1 MLRRAALILT
11 VLIAMGMEVPAIAA
25 GVDPAG
31 VEFFES
37 HVRPV
42 LVDNCYSCHSAQSKK
57 LKAQLRLDTRDGFFK
72 GGESGEPTIVPG
84 KPDDSMLV
92 TAIHH
97 EEDGLK
103 MPPKKKLAE
112 QQIKDIEAWVKMGA
126 PYPENAAPVAAAATA
141 PSGPTRMSLE
151 EGRKFWSFKKPVPH
165 DVPQTSDTS
174 WAKNDIDRFVLAT
187 LKANGLQPSPRAD
200 KRTLIRRA
208 TYDLTGLPPSP
219 AEIDAFVA
227 DESSDA
233 YEKLIDRLLA
243 SPRYGERWA
252 RQWLDVARYADTK
265 GYVFEEERRYAYAY
279 TYRDWVINALNQDLP
294 YDQFLIDQIAADR
307 LEITKTDKRP
317 LAALG
322 FLTLGRRFLNHQP
335 DIIDDRIDVV
345 TRGTMGLTVSCARC
359 HDHKY
364 DPIPTADYYSL
375 YGVFASS
382 TEPNEKPLIGECND
396 PALKADF
403 EKELAAKQKEI
414 ADFHQ
419 RKRDEIVASLKS
431 PKVIAQSLIGAQE
444 LLASDDS
451 KAAEIGKKHGV
462 HSWIIQRWRD
472 HLNSAQK
479 KNDARFALWFQFAKD
494 PSACS
499 RRACSSFSALLDQLT
514 ASKLAGY
521 TQIKDLE
528 SLASAYAI
536 VLSQGDPKTLP
547 INLTIDEAK
556 LLYNG
561 DDHLQL
567 GRLQQKVDAVYANHP
582 GAPPRAMAMEDAAAP
597 VAPHIFKRGNPAN
610 VGDEVPR
617 QFLAILSPEKRE
629 PFKNGSGRLELAQAI
644 ASRDNPLTARVM
656 VNRMWQQHFGFG
668 LVRTPSDF
676 GTRGERPTHPEL
688 LDYLAIKFMNDGWSL
703 KKLHKFIMLSATYQ
717 QSSHD
722 VDSARSK
729 DPENR
734 LLWRMNPRR
743 LELEPLRDSLL
754 VASGQLDLTIGG
766 RSVDILAKPFVP
778 RRSIYAF
785 IDRQNLP
792 GMFRTF
798 DMASPDATSGQRFTT
813 SVPQQALFM
822 MNSPFVMEQAK
833 KLAQRTAVVGKGDV
847 NARVTEL
854 YRIALGRSP
863 NADELQLGAQ
873 FVQSEQTQPQQ
884 PALAKKSAWKYGY
897 GEFDEASGKVL
908 SFYDLPHFQDN
919 MWRGSAQWPDPKLA
933 WAMLNGEGGHPGSDA
948 KHAVIRRWIAP
959 RDGYVTIDGKLAHPE
974 KQGDGVRARLATSR
988 DGLLATWVVKDREA
1002 QTTMSKVMVKQGD
1015 TIDFIV
1021 DSGRAN
1027 DFSFDGFSWK
1037 VTITKDAAT
1046 DQVAGDDNGSSWDS
1060 VAEFSGPAPA
1070 PPKPLTAWEK
1080 YAQVLLESNEFAF
1093 VD

>member
-11 VLIAMGMEVPAIAA
+11 VLIAMALNGRAIAA

-31 VEFFES
+31 VEFFEAKI
-37 HVRPV
+37 RPV
-42 LVDNCYSCHSAQSKK
+42 LVESCYSCHSAQAKK
-57 LKAQLRLDTRDGFFK
+57 LKAKLRLDTRDGFFK
-72 GGESGEPTIVPG
+72 GGESDEPTVVPG

-103 MPPKKKLAE
+103 MPPKKKLPD

-126 PYPENAAPVAAAATA
+126 PYPEHAAPASAEPA
-141 PSGPTRMSLE
+141 SGSTRMSLE
-151 EGRKFWSFKKPVPH
+151 DGRKFWSFKKPVAQSIPE
-165 DVPQTSDTS
+165 TSNTS
-174 WAKNDIDRFVLAT
+174 WAQNDIDRFVLAK
-187 LKANGLQPSPRAD
+187 LKESGLQPSPRAD

-219 AEIDAFVA
+219 AEIEAFAA
-227 DESSDA
+227 DQSSDA

-252 RQWLDVARYADTK
+252 RHWLDVARYADTK

-294 YDQFLIDQIAADR
+294 YDQFLVQQIAADR
-307 LEITKTDKRP
+307 LESSKSDKRP

-322 FLTLGRRFLNHQP
+322 FLTLGRRFLNHVP

-382 TEPNEKPLIGECND
+382 TEPKEEPLIGECPD

-403 EKELAAKQKEI
+403 DKELAARKSDIE
-414 ADFHQ
+414 AFHA
-419 RKRDEIVASLKS
+419 RKHDEIVASLKS
-431 PKVIAQSLIGAQE
+431 PKVIAQSLLGAQE

-462 HSWIIQRWRD
+462 HSWVIQRWRD
-472 HLNSAQK
+472 HLNASK
-479 KNDARFALWFQFAKD
+479 KNNDATFALWREFTND
-494 PSACS
+494 PSAFS
-499 RRACSSFSALLDQLT
+499 RRACSPLSALAYQTT

-521 TQIKDLE
+521 TQIKNLD
-528 SLASAYAI
+528 SLASAYAL
-536 VLSQGDPKTLP
+536 VLAQADIKTLP
-547 INLTIDEAK
+547 INLTLDEAK

-567 GRLQQKVDAVYANHP
+567 GRLQQKIDAVMASHP
-582 GAPPRAMAMEDAAAP
+582 GAPPRAMAMEDAPTP

-617 QFLAILSPEKRE
+617 QFLEILSPDNRA
-629 PFKNGSGRLELAQAI
+629 PFKQGSGRLELAQAI

-676 GTRGERPTHPEL
+676 GTRGERPTHPRL
-688 LDYLAIKFMNDGWSL
+688 LDYLALHFIDDGWSL

-717 QSSHD
+717 QASHD
-722 VDSARSK
+722 VEAARAK

-743 LELEPLRDSLL
+743 LEFEPLRDSLL
-754 VASGQLDLTIGG
+754 AASGQLDLSIGG

-798 DMASPDATSGQRFTT
+798 DYASPDATSGQRFTT

-822 MNSPFVMEQAK
+822 MNSPFVLEQAK
-833 KLAQRTAVVGKGDV
+833 KLAARSSVVGDGDV
-847 NARVTEL
+847 GGRVTEL
-854 YRIALGRSP
+854 YRIALGRAP
-863 NADELQLGAQ
+863 NADELQLGTQ
-873 FVQSEQTQPQQ
+873 FVQSELSQPSE
-884 PALAKKSAWKYGY
+884 PVLAKKTPWKYGY
-897 GEFDEASGKVL
+897 GAFDEASGRVL
-908 SFYDLPHFQDN
+908 AFYDLPHFQDN

-933 WAMLNGEGGHPGSDA
+933 WVMLNVDGGHPGADA
-948 KHAVIRRWIAP
+948 RHAAIRRWTAP

-988 DGLLATWVVKDREA
+988 DGLLATWIIKDRAA
-1002 QTTMSKVMVKQGD
+1002 QTNISKVLVKQGD

-1021 DSGRAN
+1021 DAGVAN
-1027 DFSFDGFSWK
+1027 DASFDGFTWK
-1037 VTITKDAAT
+1037 VTIRKDAAT
-1046 DQVAGDDNGSSWDS
+1046 DGVAGDDNGSSWDS
-1060 VAEFSGPAPA
+1060 AAEFSGPAPT

>member
-1 MLRRAALILT
+1 MLQRAAIILT
-11 VLIAMGMEVPAIAA
+11 VLIAMAMDGKAIAA
-25 GVDPAG
+25 GAEPAG

-42 LVDNCYSCHSAQSKK
+42 LVDNCYSCHSAQAPK
-57 LKAQLRLDTRDGFFK
+57 LKAKLRLDARDGFFK
-72 GGESGEPTIVPG
+72 GGESGEPTVTPG

-92 TAIHH
+92 MAIRQ
-97 EEDGLK
+97 EDELK
-103 MPPKKKLAE
+103 MPPKKKLAD
-112 QQIKDIEAWVKMGA
+112 QQIKDIETWIKMGA
-126 PYPENAAPVAAAATA
+126 PYPESAAPTAVAAPT
-141 PSGPTRMSLE
+141 SSPTRMTLAD
-151 EGRKFWSFKKPVPH
+151 GRNFWSFKKPVLRTP
-165 DVPQTSDTS
+165 PESSDAS
-174 WAKNDIDRFVLAT
+174 WAKNDIDRFVLAK
-187 LKANGLQPSPRAD
+187 LKENGLQPSPRAD

-219 AEIDAFVA
+219 AEIEAFEA
-227 DESSDA
+227 DQSGDA

-279 TYRDWVINALNQDLP
+279 TYRDWVIDALNQDLP
-294 YDQFLIDQIAADR
+294 YNQFLIDQIAADR

-322 FLTLGRRFLNHQP
+322 FLTVGRRFLNHLP

-382 TEPNEKPLIGECND
+382 TEPKEEPLIGECKD

-403 EKELAAKQKEI
+403 ERELAAKEKEI

-419 RKRDEIVASLKS
+419 RRHDEIVALIHS
-431 PKVIAQSLIGAQE
+431 PQSIAICLRAAQE
-444 LLASDDS
+444 LLTTDDS
-451 KAAEIGKKHGV
+451 HAAEIGKKYGAHPWV
-462 HSWIIQRWRD
+462 IQRWRD
-472 HLNSAQK
+472 YLQAAQK
-479 KNDARFALWFQFAKD
+479 KNDATFALWREYVKGPRD
-494 PSACS
+494 SI
-499 RRACSSFSALLDQLT
+499 SSFVYRIT

-521 TQIKDLE
+521 TQIRNLE
-528 SLASAYAI
+528 YLSNAYGL
-536 VLSQGDPKTLP
+536 VLSQADLKALP
-547 INLTIDEAK
+547 INLTLEETK

-561 DDHLQL
+561 DDVLAL

-582 GAPPRAMAMEDAAAP
+582 GAPPRAMAMEDADAA

-617 QFLAILSPEKRE
+617 QFLAILSPDSRQ

-644 ASRDNPLTARVM
+644 ANRDNPLTARVM
-656 VNRMWQQHFGFG
+656 VNRMWQQHFAFG

-688 LDYLAIKFMNDGWSL
+688 LDYLAVKFMDDGWSL
-703 KKLHKFIMLSATYQ
+703 KKLHKFIMMSATYQ

-722 VDSARSK
+722 VEAAHAK

-743 LELEPLRDSLL
+743 LDFEPLRDSLL
-754 VASGQLDLTIGG
+754 VASGSLDLTMGG
-766 RSVDILAKPFVP
+766 RSIDILAHPFIP
-778 RRSIYAF
+778 RRSLYAF

-792 GMFRTF
+792 GTFRTF
-798 DMASPDATSGQRFTT
+798 DFASPDATSGQRFTT

-833 KLAQRTAVVGKGDV
+833 KLAKRSALATKGDV
-847 NARVTEL
+847 AARVTEL
-854 YRIALGRSP
+854 YQLTYGREPTKDELALGV
-863 NADELQLGAQ
+863 NY
-873 FVQSEQTQPQQ
+873 VQSESQHVE
-884 PALAKKSAWKYGY
+884 PAIVKKSPWTYGY
-897 GEFDEASGKVL
+897 GEFDESAGKVL
-908 SFYDLPHFQDN
+908 AIYPLPHFQDG
-919 MWRGSAQWPDPKLA
+919 MWRGGPRYPDDKLS
-933 WAMLNGEGGHPGSDA
+933 WAMLNHEGGHVGADL
-948 KHAVIRRWIAP
+948 KHAVIRRWTSTI
-959 RDGYVTIDGKLAHPE
+959 DGYVTVDGELSHPY

-988 DGLLATWVVKDREA
+988 DGLLATWMVHDREA
-1002 QTTMSKVMVKQGD
+1002 STKVSKIRVTPGD

-1021 DSGRAN
+1021 DLGRAG
-1027 DFSFDGFSWK
+1027 DFQYDGFTWTA
-1037 VTITKDAAT
+1037 TITKTNND
-1046 DQVAGDDNGSSWDS
+1046 DKIAGDDNGAVWNS
-1060 VAEFSGPAPA
+1060 VTEFAGPAQP
-1070 PPKPLTAWEK
+1070 PPKPMTAWEK